1 MTSVSAGIDPHRR
14 FLYAATRLMNGNFT
28 EDALLDVDGTIAGGH
43 AEVSL
48 LYGRPPRGDSLEE
61 PR

>member
-1 MTSVSAGIDPHRR
+1 
-14 FLYAATRLMNGNFT
+14 MNGNFT
-28 EDALLDVDGTIAGGH
+28 EDALLGVDGTIAGGH